1 MIRAALL
8 SAFCLLALGACDTAK
23 GPDRTPSEPDL
34 NVTYEKTGGFLP
46 FNDTLVVHGDGILAY
61 TDRTLHVHDARVGP
75 AQLERLRSLLSSPEF
90 HQASPEYRA
99 AQGADLV
106 THKIDARLVSSSKTV
121 VVMDSTQ
128 HPKVL
133 DQIIDE
139 LERLA
144 GIAREH

>member
-1 MIRAALL
+1 MVRAALF
-8 SAFCLLALGACDTAK
+8 STFCMLALGACHTGKDPA
-23 GPDRTPSEPDL
+23 PDL
-34 NVTYEKTGGFLP
+34 NVTYEKTGGFMP

-61 TDRTLHVHDARVGP
+61 ADRNHHLHDARVDP
-75 AQLERLRSLLSSPEF
+75 TQLDRLRSLLSSPEF
-90 HQASPEYRA
+90 QQTSPEYRA
-99 AQGADLV
+99 DRGADLV
-106 THKIDARLVSSSKTV
+106 THKIDARLGASSKTV